1 MALTRFLHGV
11 DILLSCPAPNLSTDR
26 ISCSNP
32 RIDHE
37 IESCPDAQE
46 ASMIQLNEV
55 HVTFPGGMTALH
67 PTSLRFNRGEFTVLL
82 GRIGS
87 PSALRSQFPLPRAE
101 RHIALECLERVGLLH
116 KALERVDRLSG
127 GQQQRVGIARAPAPP
142 PRLLRGARTG
152 GG

>member
-82 GRIGS
+82 GASGAGKSTLLRCLNLLNR
-87 PSALRSQFPLPRAE
+87 PSAGGITVEGLGDVRDRRTLHLHRRGTGMIFQQHQLIGRQS
-101 RHIALECLERVGLLH
+101 ALANVLLG
-116 KALERVDRLSG
+116 R
-127 GQQQRVGIARAPAPP
+127 
-142 PRLLRGARTG
+142 
-152 GG
+152 